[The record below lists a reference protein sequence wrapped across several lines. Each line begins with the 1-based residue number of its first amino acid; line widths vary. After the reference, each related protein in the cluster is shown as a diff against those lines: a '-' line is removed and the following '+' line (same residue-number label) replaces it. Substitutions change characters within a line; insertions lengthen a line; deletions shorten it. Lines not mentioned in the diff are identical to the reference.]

1 MKRAASDGCGKNTS
15 FTAVISEE
23 KTHFGAGRKV
33 TKQLLETAAGVS
45 TLICATDE
53 IAMGALYALHEAGVD
68 VPGKIAVT
76 GFDDIPAAAQFIPPI
91 TTIRQPIEAMIKQA
105 FKTVMD
111 TADSGEI
118 SFPGE
123 LIIRQTA

>member
-1 MKRAASDGCGKNTS
+1 
-15 FTAVISEE
+15 
-23 KTHFGAGRKV
+23 
-33 TKQLLETAAGVS
+33 
-45 TLICATDE
+45 
-53 IAMGALYALHEAGVD
+53 MGALYALHEAGVD